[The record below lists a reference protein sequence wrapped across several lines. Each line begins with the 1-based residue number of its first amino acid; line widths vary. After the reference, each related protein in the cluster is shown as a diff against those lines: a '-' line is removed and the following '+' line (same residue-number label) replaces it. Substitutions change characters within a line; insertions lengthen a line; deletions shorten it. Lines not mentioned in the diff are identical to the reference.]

1 MHRSFPLILV
11 LQNPE
16 SKTTQFLTAGQVGY
30 IIVGMRATSE
40 SKVGDTL
47 FAANHDVAPFPGF
60 KPARPMVLCPPSPPY
75 PCRSEQHPWQVF
87 AGVFPME
94 SGDGFESLQSAINR
108 LTLNDASVSVQRE
121 SSVAL
126 GMGFRCGFLGLLHME
141 VFKQRL
147 FTEFGNGA
155 IVTNPTVPYKVT
167 LKSGAEK
174 VVSNPTDFPPHSDV
188 LMQMEPMVNAI
199 IMVPLQQVGDVMKLC
214 KERRGS
220 QTKQTLLDPTHV
232 MLEYYI
238 PLAEVVTDFCD
249 DLKSKTS
256 GFASLDYEDA
266 GYREAPLC
274 LLEIMLNGKEVDSLS
289 SVVHRDSADA
299 IGRSVCSR
307 LKEVMGRQQFD
318 VAIQASANGK
328 VIARET
334 LKCYRKNVLVKSGKT
349 VGGGDVT
356 RKQKLLQKQKEGKK
370 LMKRVGECVLLRI
383 GTMCI
388 GASCI
393 GRQCGHIPRSILS
406 RYAEIMRHDVLLR
419 ETRCPSV
426 CWDHRTNNKNQ
437 GTLQTCWK
445 E

>member
-1 MHRSFPLILV
+1 VRDGSVKVGDLVACASTRKSYSVKEVGVMVGNAPAQPSFILRSILRFDAITV
-11 LQNPE
+11 FLQNPE
-16 SKTTQFLTAGQVGY
+16 AKSTQFLNCGQVGY
-30 IIVGMRATSE
+30 MIVGMRTTSE
-40 SKVGDTL
+40 SKVGDTV
-47 FAANHDVAPFPGF
+47 FAANHDVTPFPGF
-60 KPARPMVLCPPSPPY
+60 QPAKPMACCVVRVVLVLISQPL
-75 PCRSEQHPWQVF
+75 QVF

-155 IVTNPTVPYKVT
+155 IVTNPTVPYKIV

-174 VVSNPTDFPPHSDV
+174 IVSNPTDFPRQPDV
-188 LMQMEPMVNAI
+188 AMQMEPMVNAI
-199 IMVPLQQVGDVMKLC
+199 IMVPLALVGDVMKLC
-214 KERRGS
+214 KERRGT
-220 QTKQTLLDPTHV
+220 QTKQTLLDPSHV

-289 SVVHRDSADA
+289 SVVHRDNADS
-299 IGRSVCSR
+299 IGRSICSR
-307 LKEVMGRQQFD
+307 LKDVMGRQQFD
-318 VAIQASANGK
+318 VAIQASVNGK

-370 LMKRVGECVLLRI
+370 MMKRVGEF
-383 GTMCI
+383 
-388 GASCI
+388 
-393 GRQCGHIPRSILS
+393 
-406 RYAEIMRHDVLLR
+406 
-419 ETRCPSV
+419 
-426 CWDHRTNNKNQ
+426 W
-437 GTLQTCWK
+437 
-445 E
+445 

>member
-1 MHRSFPLILV
+1 ML
-11 LQNPE
+11 N
-16 SKTTQFLTAGQVGY
+16 SKST
-30 IIVGMRATSE
+30 
-40 SKVGDTL
+40 
-47 FAANHDVAPFPGF
+47 
-60 KPARPMVLCPPSPPY
+60 
-75 PCRSEQHPWQVF
+75 QVF

-108 LTLNDASVSVQRE
+108 LTLNDASVSVQKE

-155 IVTNPTVPYKVT
+155 IVTNPTVPYKIA

-174 VVSNPTDFPPHSDV
+174 IVSNPTDFPRQLDV
-188 LMQMEPMVNAI
+188 AMQMEPMVNAI
-199 IMVPLQQVGDVMKLC
+199 IMVPLVLVGDVMKLC
-214 KERRGS
+214 KERRGT
-220 QTKQTLLDPTHV
+220 QTKQTLLDPNHV

-289 SVVHRDSADA
+289 SVVHRDNADA
-299 IGRSVCSR
+299 IGRSICSR
-307 LKEVMGRQQFD
+307 LKDVMGRQQFD
-318 VAIQASANGK
+318 VAIQASVNGK

-370 LMKRVGECVLLRI
+370 MMKRVGKF
-383 GTMCI
+383 
-388 GASCI
+388 
-393 GRQCGHIPRSILS
+393 GHVI
-406 RYAEIMRHDVLLR
+406 
-419 ETRCPSV
+419 
-426 CWDHRTNNKNQ
+426 
-437 GTLQTCWK
+437 
-445 E
+445 